1 MKASAFR
8 RWPVAGAYSP
18 EQTTRLTG
26 GSDFVVS
33 SVGSIIFIND
43 DVALCAPTIPALL
56 RFSFS
61 FLLRNR
67 PRFALFR
74 FLPAFALSRLSS
86 LRAHAGACHQV
97 LSPFANRFATGI
109 GTYGTVKQNPRLQM
123 QTGTNV
129 RGTTL
134 IPEFLS
140 GSLYA

>member
-1 MKASAFR
+1 MESSALRAF
-8 RWPVAGAYSP
+8 S
-18 EQTTRLTG
+18 
-26 GSDFVVS
+26 
-33 SVGSIIFIND
+33 
-43 DVALCAPTIPALL
+43 IPAPRL
-56 RFSFS
+56 FS
-61 FLLRNR
+61 FLFPLLNR
-67 PRFALFR
+67 QRFALFR

-97 LSPFANRFATGI
+97 PFPLANKFAMGM
-109 GTYGTVKQNPRLQM
+109 GTYGTVKQNPRLRV